1 MIYLT
6 DFHRLQ
12 QIKIMRNKSYIDDQL
27 EKADALITNLINDI
41 DNNRPYTTKEY
52 ILDRLLQIQNSTMLA
67 KGRLGLENETD

>member
-1 MIYLT
+1 
-6 DFHRLQ
+6 
-12 QIKIMRNKSYIDDQL
+12 MRNKSYIDDQL

-41 DNNRPYTTKEY
+41 DNNRPYTIKEY

>member
-1 MIYLT
+1 
-6 DFHRLQ
+6 
-12 QIKIMRNKSYIDDQL
+12 MRNKSYIDDQL